1 MGCQHVI
8 YVFNLPCDRY
18 RGGNAEQQSRA
29 TQARTEALR
38 LLAPFLAL
46 PADTARRI
54 LAAVE
59 DIATD
64 LFPATSHELPRGST
78 QSIDYATQLIAML
91 DAAVAAAES
100 GTRVE
105 ALLEVNLNP

>member
-18 RGGNAEQQSRA
+18 RGGNAEQQSWA